1 MIFNYETQRFVS
13 AKTNRRPSSMEVVEM
28 NTAWK
33 RWQDYATI
41 IFGVAL
47 FVTPLVFADTSQ
59 ATATTTAYILGVL
72 LVLAGLLAAAM
83 REANQVELSPVI
95 LGVFTFISPF
105 VLGFTAVT
113 AVAWAAYIIGV
124 LAVVNAGSLLLNVTG
139 NRRPNLA

>member
-1 MIFNYETQRFVS
+1 
-13 AKTNRRPSSMEVVEM
+13 MEVVEM

-47 FVTPLVFADTSQ
+47 FATPLVFGDISQ
-59 ATATTTAYILGVL
+59 ATATTTAYILGVV

-83 REANQVELSPVI
+83 REANQVEWIPVI
-95 LGVFTFISPF
+95 LGVITFISPF

>member
-1 MIFNYETQRFVS
+1 
-13 AKTNRRPSSMEVVEM
+13 M

-47 FVTPLVFADTSQ
+47 FVAPFVFGDTSQ
-59 ATATTTAYILGVL
+59 TTATTTAYILGAL
-72 LVLAGLLAAAM
+72 LLLSGLLAAAM
-83 REANQVELSPVI
+83 REANQVEWIPVI
-95 LGVFTFISPF
+95 LGVITFISPF

-113 AVAWAAYIIGV
+113 AIAWAAYIVGV
-124 LAVVNAGSLLLNVTG
+124 LAGINAGSLLLNVTG